1 MRLFQRN
8 IFTVLVMMALVL
20 GHVSLVSA
28 DDRPRCLL
36 CGMYLSDYT
45 HVKYTVV
52 DTDGK
57 EYVTCGVQCGLL
69 LTLNLKNT
77 FRSASMTDLFS
88 HKTIPSEDGWYVFKS
103 SIITDMS
110 PGLIGFANK
119 SHAENFIKGFGGE
132 LITYK
137 QGIEKAAKG
146 YR

>member
-8 IFTVLVMMALVL
+8 ICTLLVLMFLVL
-20 GHVSLVSA
+20 GYVSPALS
-28 DDRPRCLL
+28 DDRPGCLL

-52 DTDGK
+52 DTEGK

-69 LTLNLKNT
+69 LTLNLKT
-77 FRSASMTDLFS
+77 KFKSATMTDLFS
-88 HKTIPSEDGWYVFKS
+88 HKTIPSEKGWYVFKS
-103 SIITDMS
+103 EIITDMS

-119 SHAENFIKGFGGE
+119 SHAEKFIKGFGGE
-132 LITYK
+132 LITYR
-137 QGIEKAAKG
+137 QALEKAGKG

>member
-1 MRLFQRN
+1 MRRFQRSVC
-8 IFTVLVMMALVL
+8 IVFVMMSLVL
-20 GHVSLVSA
+20 GHVSSA
-28 DDRPRCLL
+28 LSDERPGCQL

-69 LTLNLKNT
+69 LTLNLKNK
-77 FRSASMTDLFS
+77 FKSATMTDLFS
-88 HKTIPSEDGWYVFKS
+88 HKTIPSEKGWYVFKS

-110 PGLIGFANK
+110 PGLIGFIKK
-119 SHAENFIKGFGGE
+119 SDAEKFIKGFGGE
-132 LITYK
+132 LITYQ
-137 QGIEKAAKG
+137 QGLEKAAKG

>member
-8 IFTVLVMMALVL
+8 ICTAFVMMFLVF
-20 GHVSLVSA
+20 GQVSA
-28 DDRPRCLL
+28 ALAEERPGCLL

-69 LTLNLKNT
+69 LTLNLKNKFKFAT
-77 FRSASMTDLFS
+77 MTDLFS
-88 HKTIPSEDGWYVFKS
+88 HKTIPSEEGWYVFKS

-119 SHAENFIKGFGGE
+119 SHAEKFIKGFGGE
-132 LITYK
+132 LITYQ
-137 QGIEKAAKG
+137 QGLEKAAKG